1 MKIKDKIFV
10 VITQQKRAIGT
21 ISLEMIGAGTALWA
35 EFIQLLREEVDRAAT
50 KPTRPPVEVNR
61 AAKAA
66 QSLQQ

>member
-1 MKIKDKIFV
+1 MKIKDKTFV
-10 VITQQKRAIGT
+10 VITQQKRATGT

>member
-35 EFIQLLREEVDRAAT
+35 EFV
-50 KPTRPPVEVNR
+50 
-61 AAKAA
+61 
-66 QSLQQ
+66 